1 MPYLTKDLIKFSRV
15 ALAFSALTLSA
26 CLDEATSSN
35 NNANYNAEL
44 STDEIRTDLGKISWI
59 LNHEYQ
65 IEKLTDTLAQHN
77 TFVNNCTVPESSITR
92 QYDNPSGVFQSQ
104 STWTNKD
111 GKAMEV
117 CYNAEGGLSEYY
129 ALLDGST
136 IRQNQTITS
145 DSLNSKQS
153 LITTYHIPSADSMSF
168 SIGMTMEMQY
178 AIPYQIN
185 ISVTLNSNMSKAT
198 SESNIS
204 GVLSLMDGRY
214 RCDVT
219 NIGGTTDSEDDSS
232 TGDQTTPSKSCDIT
246 HAGEVVASMWEYDNE
261 EGESKGYFTD
271 LDGNIIADLNP

>member
-1 MPYLTKDLIKFSRV
+1 MTYLPTTLIKISRI

-26 CLDEATSSN
+26 CFDEATSSN
-35 NNANYNAEL
+35 NDANYNAVL
-44 STDEIRTDLGKISWI
+44 SADEIRTDLGKISWI

-65 IEKLTDTLAQHN
+65 IEKLTDTLDQHN
-77 TFVNNCTVPESSITR
+77 TFVNNCTVPETSIIR

-104 STWTNKD
+104 STWTSKD
-111 GKAMEV
+111 GKGMEV
-117 CYNAEGGLSEYY
+117 CYTAEGGLSEYY

-136 IRQNQTITS
+136 IKQTQTITS

-153 LITTYHIPSADSMSF
+153 MTTTYHIPSADSMSF
-168 SIGMTMEMQY
+168 SLSMTMEMQY

-185 ISVTLNSNMSKAT
+185 ISMNIKSSASKANNEG
-198 SESNIS
+198 SIS

-219 NIGGTTDSEDDSS
+219 NVGGTTDSEDDSS
-232 TGDQTTPSKSCDIT
+232 TEDQTTPSKSCDIT